1 MKLSLTLSTLA
12 LALTASASPIS
23 ETKSAEN
30 KAAAAAA
37 ISGSGTP
44 GSIFMFGSAANC
56 RQVFYDFGACGLS
69 TFFADEVPASMPLVA
84 IPSGIFDQFGEA
96 QDNSLC
102 AKVITM
108 THNGVTRQ
116 AIVADENT
124 SSEQSIDMCL
134 DLWQAFGGHD
144 GDGSLITNF
153 SWSIAA

>member
-1 MKLSLTLSTLA
+1 MKLSLSITALA

-23 ETKSAEN
+23 ETKPTEN
-30 KAAAAAA
+30 KAAAAAV
-37 ISGSGTP
+37 SGSGTN

-56 RQVFYDFGACGLS
+56 RQIFYGFGACGLS
-69 TFFADEVPASMPLVA
+69 TFFADKVPASMPLVA
-84 IPSGIFDQFGEA
+84 IPSGIFDRFGEA

-116 AIVADENT
+116 AVVADENT